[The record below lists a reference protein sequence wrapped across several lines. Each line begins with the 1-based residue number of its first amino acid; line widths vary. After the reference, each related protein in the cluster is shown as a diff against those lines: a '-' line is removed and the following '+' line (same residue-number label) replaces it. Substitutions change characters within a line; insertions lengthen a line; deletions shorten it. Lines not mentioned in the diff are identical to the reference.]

1 MCGWKNHFLGS
12 GGQTYQ
18 WVSVKISFNIS
29 KKKIFVL
36 VGFECLFYNRLAYI
50 HKKIDEIRL
59 SNEKQLNGSVA
70 EEVKTKKKKQG
81 RDFFSNCTS
90 FLSR

>member
-18 WVSVKISFNIS
+18 WVSVKISSNIS

-36 VGFECLFYNRLAYI
+36 VGQVLSAFFCGQNNRLAYI
-50 HKKIDEIRL
+50 QKRKI
-59 SNEKQLNGSVA
+59 
-70 EEVKTKKKKQG
+70 
-81 RDFFSNCTS
+81 
-90 FLSR
+90 